1 MAEIIFIR
9 NNSIKDSLIKR
20 ARTCHHGAWVTLV
33 QSDQVGK
40 APGTG
45 KLIRRY
51 KYQARKQGQA
61 GWKLVSESMSINEGC
76 CKKGGHS
83 ARQFWKELITTLGR
97 TVMSLDLNQPAG
109 LECRGRIHATGVIN
123 A

>member
-1 MAEIIFIR
+1 ME
-9 NNSIKDSLIKR
+9 KLQ
-20 ARTCHHGAWVTLV
+20 G
-33 QSDQVGK
+33 
-40 APGTG
+40 PG

-76 CKKGGHS
+76 HKKGGHS

-97 TVMSLDLNQPAG
+97 TVMSSLDLNQPAG
-109 LECRGRIHATGVIN
+109 LGCRGRIHATGVIN